1 MQHTLPNVLEPP
13 VLDCSSNISNA
24 DLIVELSKYGQIQ
37 DIKDLFWESQ
47 SRFAGNKRKWKQKT
61 AWSQAKQQYQQ
72 KSNGKKVKHKKYSHS
87 EHNPWKDTQT
97 RTGLEIN
104 LKLKLIKI

>member
-47 SRFAGNKRKWKQKT
+47 SRFAGNKRK
-61 AWSQAKQQYQQ
+61 
-72 KSNGKKVKHKKYSHS
+72 
-87 EHNPWKDTQT
+87 
-97 RTGLEIN
+97 
-104 LKLKLIKI
+104 